1 MILTKNLPELLKI
14 LSALRRLGWPLPMI
28 GGKTGHEGFHV
39 REVAAAKYV
48 NALAKHLEENRVIEA
63 PKWSELVK
71 TGYLKQ
77 MPPNNANWWYVRA
90 ASIARQIYM
99 RHAVSVS
106 GLSFRY
112 GANENPGS
120 SPKHHEVASRKVI
133 RTILQQLEKAGF
145 VAQREEGCRVLTPK
159 GVKVLEQSANE
170 AGKQ

>member
-1 MILTKNLPELLKI
+1 MKI
-14 LSALRRLGWPLPMI
+14 LRRPRRLGWPLPMI

-39 REVAAAKYV
+39 REVSAAKYV
-48 NALAKHLEENRVIEA
+48 NALAQHLEESHVIEA

-77 MPPNNANWWYVRA
+77 MPPNNSNWWYVRA

-99 RHAVSVS
+99 RHNVSVS

-120 SPKHHEVASRKVI
+120 SPKHHEVSSRKVI
-133 RTILQQLEKAGF
+133 RTILQQLEAAGL
-145 VAQREEGCRVLTPK
+145 VKMGEDKGRQLTPK
-159 GVKVLEQSANE
+159 GFKILEEIANK
-170 AGKQ
+170 AGSQ